1 MKKLTILLCACVVAV
16 AGLMVSCKNEPTEY
30 IDMTN
35 TATDIYYKVSG
46 TVVESRSWGTTT
58 DTNISE
64 TTYTITD
71 AVGYAYN
78 YKSKTCDSNTAS
90 WYIQFQDPDAQAANT
105 YKSGSTTSESKR
117 WGSYS
122 YDYQITKIDGD
133 YYYIVNYK
141 PFKVNVSGSL
151 GGKEFKISFEY
162 SNDDTRTNITQA
174 QKDDTTAV
182 NKSSG
187 KVELTFTKMN

>member
-1 MKKLTILLCACVVAV
+1 MKKLTILLCACAVAV
-16 AGLMVSCKNEPTEY
+16 AALMVSCKNEPTEY
-30 IDMTN
+30 INMTD

-78 YKSKTCDSNTAS
+78 YKSKTRDSNTAS

-105 YKSGSTTSESKR
+105 YKSGSTTSESKW

-122 YDYQITKIDGD
+122 DYYTINKIDGD

-141 PFKVNVSGSL
+141 PFKVNVSGSM

-162 SNDDTRTNITQA
+162 SNDDTRTNLTQA